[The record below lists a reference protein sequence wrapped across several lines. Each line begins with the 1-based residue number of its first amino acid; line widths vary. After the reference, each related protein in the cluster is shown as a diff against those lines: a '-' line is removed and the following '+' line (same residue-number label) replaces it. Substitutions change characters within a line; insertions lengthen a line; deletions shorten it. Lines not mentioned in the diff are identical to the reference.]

1 LNGAKDTFFRTSY
14 SLRLRGEIVELNT
27 PKVMGILNVT
37 PNSFYDGG
45 KHHDQFLM
53 QAEKMINEGVF
64 IIDVGGASTKP
75 GAETPSLQD
84 ELETVIPVIE
94 QIRKTFPETYLSVD
108 TYRAEVAKQAVVAGA
123 DIVNDVSAGRI
134 DPDLLQTV
142 ADLKIPYVLMHMQG
156 DPATMQDNPT
166 YDNVTQDVIFEL
178 SEVLGRLRKMGVADV
193 IIDPGFGF
201 GKSVEHNFQLL
212 RELKHFQLFNVPILA
227 GLSRKSMI
235 NKVLGTSPQNALNGT
250 SALNTIALMNGAKL
264 LRVHDVKEA
273 MQCIQLV
280 EQYEQVNE

>member
-14 SLRLRGEIVELNT
+14 SLQLRGEIVELNT

-45 KHHDQFLM
+45 KHLDQFLM
-53 QAEKMINEGVF
+53 QTEKMINEGAF

-75 GAETPSLQD
+75 GAETPSLQE
-84 ELETVIPVIE
+84 ELERVIPVIE
-94 QIRKTFPETYLSVD
+94 QIRKTFPETYISVD
-108 TYRAEVAKQAVVAGA
+108 TYRAEVAKQAVAAGA

-134 DPDLLQTV
+134 DPDLLQIV
-142 ADLKIPYVLMHMQG
+142 ADLKVPYILMHMQG

-178 SEVLGRLRKMGVADV
+178 SEVLGRLRRMGVADV

-212 RELKHFQLFNVPILA
+212 RELKYFQLFNVPILA

-280 EQYEQVNE
+280 EQYQQVHE

>member
-1 LNGAKDTFFRTSY
+1 MNGAKDTFFRTSY
-14 SLRLRGEIVELNT
+14 SLQLRGEIVELNT

-45 KHHDQFLM
+45 KHLDQFLM
-53 QAEKMINEGVF
+53 QTEKMINEGAF

-75 GAETPSLQD
+75 GAETPSLQE
-84 ELETVIPVIE
+84 ELERVIPVIE
-94 QIRKTFPETYLSVD
+94 QIRKTFPETYISVD
-108 TYRAEVAKQAVVAGA
+108 TYRAEVAKQAVAAGA

-134 DPDLLQTV
+134 DPDLLQIV
-142 ADLKIPYVLMHMQG
+142 ADLKVPYILMHMQG

-178 SEVLGRLRKMGVADV
+178 SEVLGRLRRMGVADV

-212 RELKHFQLFNVPILA
+212 RELKYFQLFNVPILA

-280 EQYEQVNE
+280 EQYQQVHE